1 MATEKDQV
9 YMDHNE
15 LHEVNSDKLAN
26 AQDAEL
32 AEALRNYQPGTEAE
46 KKLVRKIDMRYVRLK
61 RDVAQV

>member
-15 LHEVNSDKLAN
+15 LHEINSDKLAN
-26 AQDAEL
+26 VQDAEL

-46 KKLVRKIDMRYVRLK
+46 KKLVRKIDMRYVCLK
-61 RDVAQV
+61 RDVAQA